1 MTQKRMTKTERE
13 RIEKANVRAETFV
26 QALARDLY
34 VQWAGKTAALNTDVA
49 HAAMSAAIAYF
60 QALATF
66 RPAPPAPYAPA
77 QTAAAQMEFD
87 FAPTQTVGEILD
99 EAEAAGA
106 LPRPLTEDEYGEARE
121 IAGDLAAEAAREASD
136 ELPEIPNADEGSP

>member
-1 MTQKRMTKTERE
+1 MNQKRMTKTERE

-26 QALARDLY
+26 QALARDLF
-34 VQWAGKTAALNTDVA
+34 VAGWEDDEMVNETARA
-49 HAAMSAAIAYF
+49 HRCMAAAVLYF

-77 QTAAAQMEFD
+77 QTAA
-87 FAPTQTVGEILD
+87 EILD

-121 IAGDLAAEAAREASD
+121 IAGDLAAEAARD
-136 ELPEIPNADEGSP
+136 ELPEVPNADEGSP

>member
-1 MTQKRMTKTERE
+1 MSQKRMTKTERE

-34 VQWAGKTAALNTDVA
+34 VQWAGKTGALNTDVA
-49 HAAMSAAIAYF
+49 HAAMSAAVAYF

-77 QTAAAQMEFD
+77 QTAK
-87 FAPTQTVGEILD
+87 EILD

-121 IAGDLAAEAAREASD
+121 IAGDLAAEAARD
-136 ELPEIPNADEGSP
+136 ELPEVPNADEGSP

>member
-13 RIEKANVRAETFV
+13 RIEKANMRAETFV

-34 VQWAGKTAALNTDVA
+34 VQWAGKTGALNTDVA
-49 HAAMSAAIAYF
+49 HAAMSAAVAYF

-66 RPAPPAPYAPA
+66 RPAPPAEAPY
-77 QTAAAQMEFD
+77 
-87 FAPTQTVGEILD
+87 APTQTVGEILD

-136 ELPEIPNADEGSP
+136 ELPEVPNADEGSP